1 MNLWRTNP
9 ANLSASSKALQRGE
23 MVHNVYIIILNQT
36 HFHSAFFFTH
46 IRQCGLVCFSLLIIG
61 RNNAVSSIT

>member
-23 MVHNVYIIILNQT
+23 MVHNIYIIILNQT
-36 HFHSAFFFTH
+36 HFHSAFFFLLTLGSVAL
-46 IRQCGLVCFSLLIIG
+46 CVSLC
-61 RNNAVSSIT
+61 